1 MSDAFDPYY
10 IWLGIPPED
19 QPPNHYRLLG
29 VTLFES
35 NREVIE
41 AAANRQMA
49 YMQEVSSGDEH
60 IDEAQNILGEFSKV
74 RICLLNTD
82 KKAAYDAEL
91 RASLDALNEA
101 PEETADDPL
110 IPPQFG
116 LPDDE
121 AGAATEAPTVAQT
134 TNRPH
139 TSGKS
144 KKKESFGPI
153 IGLAIVFLSLL
164 VGGIAFLL
172 SSRAEKLERERTVEI
187 VKKEKAAETERRAQA
202 FAERKVKLQAEQKVK
217 LQAEQKVKLQ
227 AEQKVKLQAE
237 QKVKLETDAAKK
249 EAVTFLTSKRF
260 VSVNAEWWPD
270 ASYKEVE
277 EGAKSLQHGD
287 LFKKNN
293 KTFWIQVGNLLEKRQ
308 QLQDKLDRAKTDKDV
323 ITRLETLNQ
332 RMAALPP
339 IPWLKDTATTFLEK
353 ETLEKTEKDIW
364 RLKEEAEL
372 KQAKDVES
380 NPTAE
385 NLKQF
390 NSAQVQLLKQA
401 MSEYRKVTR
410 KEFQDLLALGNKL
423 GATQGAAFGLG
434 YDGNSGRGGKGYERF
449 NFLGWHHPDCNATEI
464 TGPKKDPEVFKKEAL
479 QASLAR
485 LQNTTAWQKATKKR
499 SIANTLEKKI
509 NTKYSKLKK
518 NNDVN
523 TALRVVGGNLPSN
536 SEGNK

>member
-1 MSDAFDPYY
+1 M
-10 IWLGIPPED
+10 
-19 QPPNHYRLLG
+19 
-29 VTLFES
+29 
-35 NREVIE
+35 
-41 AAANRQMA
+41 
-49 YMQEVSSGDEH
+49 
-60 IDEAQNILGEFSKV
+60 
-74 RICLLNTD
+74 
-82 KKAAYDAEL
+82 
-91 RASLDALNEA
+91 
-101 PEETADDPL
+101 
-110 IPPQFG
+110 
-116 LPDDE
+116 
-121 AGAATEAPTVAQT
+121 
-134 TNRPH
+134 
-139 TSGKS
+139 
-144 KKKESFGPI
+144 
-153 IGLAIVFLSLL
+153 
-164 VGGIAFLL
+164 
-172 SSRAEKLERERTVEI
+172 
-187 VKKEKAAETERRAQA
+187 
-202 FAERKVKLQAEQKVK
+202 
-217 LQAEQKVKLQ
+217 
-227 AEQKVKLQAE
+227 
-237 QKVKLETDAAKK
+237 
-249 EAVTFLTSKRF
+249 
-260 VSVNAEWWPD
+260 
-270 ASYKEVE
+270 
-277 EGAKSLQHGD
+277 
-287 LFKKNN
+287 
-293 KTFWIQVGNLLEKRQ
+293 LEKRQ